1 MFSPGCVIR
10 QRGKHDAS
18 VLNGTRCLSD
28 RDRKLHS
35 TQSGPF
41 GVLRTWLD
49 TSSLSCCF
57 VSFISPWVFFSFPS
71 ILCLPHAQPTY
82 MLSHCLRLSIP
93 CLFLF
98 QFCSPVLPA
107 LDSVPPS
114 RPGPHPCFKCLP
126 ELLSFDT
133 PFRRSQV
140 SVYTRR

>member
-1 MFSPGCVIR
+1 MIR

-49 TSSLSCCF
+49 TFSLSCCF
-57 VSFISPWVFFSFPS
+57 VSFISPWVFFLFPPFS
-71 ILCLPHAQPTY
+71 VSHTHNPPTCCPTVSVC
-82 MLSHCLRLSIP
+82 LSHVY
-93 CLFLF
+93 
-98 QFCSPVLPA
+98 FCSSSAVLPA